1 MSART
6 LLILGAS
13 VVAFLLAAK
22 AHGRQ
27 LRLERELQGYHH
39 VVFGGTNPPF
49 VEALWRA
56 DRVRYWSIA
65 VGVAVGVLGLFA
77 LARGLGWSWPFLGG
91 GNGSVAWL
99 VVWGSPVVAFL
110 TVGLW
115 SLTRFVHAV
124 SEKPEGTVDTAWVS
138 GCIRGSAG
146 WFSVAGLAT
155 VLILLASLRRV

>member
-27 LRLERELQGYHH
+27 LRLERELAGYPH

-65 VGVAVGVLGLFA
+65 GGVALTVLGLFA
-77 LARGLGWSWPFLGG
+77 LARAQGWGWPFLGG
-91 GNGSVAWL
+91 GSGSVAWL
-99 VVWGSPVVAFL
+99 AVWGSLVGAFL
-110 TVGLW
+110 ASGLW
-115 SLTRFVHAV
+115 SLTRFLHTV
-124 SEKPEGTVDTAWVS
+124 SQKPEGTVDTAWVS
-138 GCIRGSAG
+138 TALRGSAG
-146 WFSVAGLAT
+146 WFTAAALAT
-155 VLILLASLRRV
+155 GLILLASLRKG

>member
-6 LLILGAS
+6 LLVLGAS

-65 VGVAVGVLGLFA
+65 VGVALGVLGLYA
-77 LARGLGWSWPFLGG
+77 LARAQGWAWPFLGG
-91 GNGSVAWL
+91 GSGSVAWL
-99 VVWGSPVVAFL
+99 VVWGSPVAAFL
-110 TVGLW
+110 TSGLW
-115 SLTRFVHAV
+115 SLTRFLHAV
-124 SEKPEGTVDTAWVS
+124 SERPEGTVDAAWVRE
-138 GCIRGSAG
+138 GLRGSTG
-146 WFSVAGLAT
+146 WFTVAALAT
-155 VLILLASLRRV
+155 ALVLFTSIRRA

>member
-1 MSART
+1 MSPRT
-6 LLILGAS
+6 LIVLGAS

-39 VVFGGTNPPF
+39 VVFGGANPPF

-65 VGVAVGVLGLFA
+65 AGVALCVLGLFA
-77 LARGLGWSWPFLGG
+77 LARARGWGWPFLGG

-99 VVWGSPVVAFL
+99 VLWGSPVTAFL
-110 TVGLW
+110 ASGLW
-115 SLTRFVHAV
+115 SLTRFLHAV
-124 SEKPEGTVDTAWVS
+124 SEKAEGTVDAAWVRD
-138 GCIRGSAG
+138 CLRGSAG
-146 WFSVAGLAT
+146 WFTVAALAAGL
-155 VLILLASLRRV
+155 VLFASLRRA